1 MNASMTAAVEV
12 REQGRLV
19 LPPADLSSRAP
30 GRRLLANAL
39 RILAIDAVETANSGH
54 PGMPM
59 GMADIAEALWRRH
72 LRHNPADPRWPD
84 RDRFVLSNGHGS
96 MLLYALLHLTG
107 YDLPMEEL
115 RRFRQ
120 LGSRTPG
127 HPEYGVTPGVE
138 TTTGP
143 LGQGLANAI
152 GMALA
157 ERLLGAEFNRP
168 GHRIVD
174 HRTFCFVGDGC
185 LMEGISHEACSL
197 AGTLGLE
204 KLVVFYDDNGIS
216 IDGPVT
222 GWFTDDTAQR
232 FEAYGWRVI
241 REVDGHD
248 AYALDTAI
256 DEALT
261 PDGKPT
267 LVCCRTVIG
276 HGSPN
281 RAGSAEVHGAPLG
294 SAELAATRAALGWTS
309 PPFEMPDEVRAG
321 WDARRRGAAAQ
332 ADWQARYDAYADAHP
347 QLATEFL
354 RRMRGDLP
362 EGFAESADAWI
373 AAVAERAEP
382 MASRKASQQ
391 AIQALAD
398 LLPELLGGS
407 ADLTGSNLTDWRGSG
422 GRHLHYGVR
431 EFAMAA
437 VMNGIALHGG
447 FLPFGGTFLAFS
459 DYSRNGLRLSALMGL
474 RVVHVF
480 THDGIG
486 LGEDGPT
493 HQPVEHAAS
502 LRLMPNL
509 DVWRPCDALETA
521 VAWRAAVERADGPS
535 ALLLSRQTLPAQGT
549 GRTGAERARDAARGG
564 YVLADDERLDMV
576 LIATGSE
583 VAIAMEA
590 RRLLAGRGIAARVVS
605 MPCCEVFDRQDPA
618 WRRAVLPDGVPRLA
632 VEAGATGLWRAH
644 VGLDG
649 DVVGLDRYG
658 ESAAAADLY
667 RHFGITAEAVAER
680 ARRLCSP
687 QI

>member
-12 REQGRLV
+12 REQDRLA
-19 LPPADLSSRAP
+19 LPPDTPDRGS

-39 RILAIDAVETANSGH
+39 RMLAIDAVEAANSGH

-127 HPEYGVTPGVE
+127 HPEHGLTPGVE

-157 ERLLGAEFNRP
+157 ERLLGAEFNRA

-222 GWFTDDTAQR
+222 GWFADDTPGR

-248 AYALDTAI
+248 AYALDAAI

-261 PDGKPT
+261 PCGKPT

-294 SAELAATRAALGWTS
+294 PAEVAATRAALGWTS
-309 PPFEMPDEVRAG
+309 PPFELADEVRAG
-321 WDARRRGAAAQ
+321 WDARRRGAVVQ
-332 ADWQARYDAYADAHP
+332 ADWQARFDAYAGAHP
-347 QLATEFL
+347 QAAAEFL
-354 RRMRGDLP
+354 RRMRGALP
-362 EGFAESADAWI
+362 EGFAGAADAWI
-373 AAVAERAEP
+373 AAVAEKTEP
-382 MASRKASQQ
+382 MATRKASQQ
-391 AIQALAD
+391 AIQALAG
-398 LLPELLGGS
+398 LLPDLLGGS

-437 VMNGIALHGG
+437 VMNGVALHGG

-459 DYSRNGLRLSALMGL
+459 DYARNGLRLSALMGL

-521 VAWRAAVERADGPS
+521 VAWRAAVERMDGPT
-535 ALLLSRQTLPAQGT
+535 ALLLSRQTLPAQS
-549 GRTGAERARDAARGG
+549 GAERARDAARGG
-564 YVLADDERLDMV
+564 YVLADDERPDMV

-590 RRLLAGRGIAARVVS
+590 RRLLGGQGIAARVVS

-618 WRRAVLPDGVPRLA
+618 WRRGVLPDGVPRLA

-658 ESAAAADLY
+658 ESAPAADLY
-667 RHFGITAEAVAER
+667 RHFGITAEAVADR
-680 ARRLCSP
+680 AQRLCSS
-687 QI
+687 QS

>member
-12 REQGRLV
+12 REQDRLA
-19 LPPADLSSRAP
+19 LPPADTPDRGS

-39 RILAIDAVETANSGH
+39 RMLAVDAVEAANSGH

-127 HPEYGVTPGVE
+127 HPEHGLTPGVE

-143 LGQGLANAI
+143 LGQGLANAV

-157 ERLLGAEFNRP
+157 ERLLGTEFNRP

-185 LMEGISHEACSL
+185 LMEGISHEVCSL

-222 GWFTDDTAQR
+222 GWFTDDTPRR

-261 PDGKPT
+261 SCGKPT
-267 LVCCRTVIG
+267 LICCRTVIG

-294 SAELAATRAALGWTS
+294 SAEVAATRAALGWTS
-309 PPFEMPDEVRAG
+309 PPFELPDEVRAG

-332 ADWQARYDAYADAHP
+332 ADWQARVDAYADAHP
-347 QLATEFL
+347 QAAAEFL

-362 EGFAESADAWI
+362 ENFAESADAWI

-382 MASRKASQQ
+382 MATRKASQQ
-391 AIQALAD
+391 AIGTLAE

-521 VAWRAAVERADGPS
+521 VAWRAAVERAGGPT
-535 ALLLSRQTLPAQGT
+535 ALLLSRQTLPAQPGT
-549 GRTGAERARDAARGG
+549 GRIRDAARGG
-564 YVLADDERLDMV
+564 YVLVDDERPDVV

-583 VAIAMEA
+583 VAIVMEA

-658 ESAAAADLY
+658 ESAPAADLY
-667 RHFGITAEAVAER
+667 RHFGITAEVVADR
-680 ARRLCSP
+680 AQRLRSP
-687 QI
+687 QS

>member
-1 MNASMTAAVEV
+1 MNASMIAAVEV
-12 REQGRLV
+12 REQDRLV
-19 LPPADLSSRAP
+19 LPADTPNRSS

-39 RILAIDAVETANSGH
+39 RVLAIDAVEAAKSGH

-59 GMADIAEALWRRH
+59 GMAEIAEALWRRH

-120 LGSRTPG
+120 LGSCTPG

-168 GHRIVD
+168 GHCIVD

-197 AGTLGLE
+197 AGTLGLD

-216 IDGPVT
+216 IDGPIA
-222 GWFTDDTAQR
+222 GWFTDDTPQR

-241 REVDGHD
+241 RAVDGHD
-248 AYALDTAI
+248 PYALDAAI

-261 PDGKPT
+261 PCGKPT
-267 LVCCRTVIG
+267 LICCRTVIG

-281 RAGSAEVHGAPLG
+281 RAGSADVHGAPLG
-294 SAELAATRAALGWTS
+294 AAEAAATRASLGWTA
-309 PPFEMPDEVRAG
+309 PPFELPEEARAG
-321 WDARRRGAAAQ
+321 WDARRRGATAQ
-332 ADWQARYDAYADAHP
+332 AEWQARFDAYANAHP
-347 QLATEFL
+347 QSASEFL

-362 EGFAESADAWI
+362 DDFRETADAWV
-373 AAVAERAEP
+373 AAVAQKSEP
-382 MASRKASQQ
+382 MATRKASQQ
-391 AIQALAD
+391 AIQALAG

-407 ADLTGSNLTDWRGSG
+407 ADLTGSTLTDWPGSG

-431 EFAMAA
+431 EFGMAA
-437 VMNGIALHGG
+437 VMNGMALHGG

-459 DYSRNGLRLSALMGL
+459 DYARNGLRLSALMGV
-474 RVVHVF
+474 RVVYVF

-502 LRLMPNL
+502 LRLVPNL

-521 VAWRAAVERADGPS
+521 VAWRAAVERTDGPT
-535 ALLLSRQTLPAQGT
+535 ALLLSRQSLPVQAGT
-549 GRTGAERARDAARGG
+549 GRAHDAVRGG
-564 YVLADDERLDMV
+564 YVLADDGRPELV

-590 RRLLAGRGIAARVVS
+590 GQLLAGRGIATRVVS

-618 WRRAVLPDGVPRLA
+618 WRRAVLPDGIPRLA
-632 VEAGATGLWRAH
+632 IEAGATGLWRAY

-649 DVVGLDRYG
+649 AVVGLDRYG
-658 ESAAAADLY
+658 ESAPAADLY
-667 RHFGITAEAVAER
+667 RHFGITADAVMDCAQ
-680 ARRLCSP
+680 RLRSP
-687 QI
+687 QL